1 MANVYETVLV
11 FSVKAGEEAVQASVE
26 KFKSLIEK
34 NGTIDNV
41 DEWGK
46 RKLAY
51 PINYETEGYY
61 VVITHTAEP
70 TFISELNRK
79 LNIADDVLRNLT
91 VAKEA

>member
-1 MANVYETVLV
+1 MANIYETVLV
-11 FSVKAGEEAVQASVE
+11 FSLKGGEESAKEGGE
-26 KFKSLIEK
+26 KFKALIES

-46 RKLAY
+46 RRLAY
-51 PINYETEGYY
+51 PINYENDGYY

-70 TFISELNRK
+70 TFISELARK
-79 LNIADDVLRNLT
+79 LNIADNVLRYLT